1 MFGNKID
8 PGLYA
13 LVGASAVLGGIT
25 RMTIS
30 LTVIMVE
37 ISNDINYLLPIMLA
51 LAISKAVGDKFT
63 HSLYD
68 VHMDLA
74 SIPYLEADPPEVF
87 NSLSA
92 ESIMSRKV
100 VMIGVDAR

>member
-1 MFGNKID
+1 MMVGAGMGRLVGEIMYAMFGGSID

-51 LAISKAVGDKFT
+51 LAISKAVGD
-63 HSLYD
+63 
-68 VHMDLA
+68 
-74 SIPYLEADPPEVF
+74 
-87 NSLSA
+87 
-92 ESIMSRKV
+92 R
-100 VMIGVDAR
+100 